1 MKLIRWLDDS
11 FEETLLVIFLALIT
25 VVEMVQVIIR
35 NVPWI
40 PALTWAEEFCRFMWI
55 GSVFISLP
63 FTIRRSSMLR
73 VNVLMDMLPQ
83 FARKIVNMFVDVVT
97 IASMSL
103 LAYHSVSVIQKIRVS
118 AETSPAMRWPM
129 WIVYICVI
137 VGFTLGAIRGVQ
149 MLIIHIRD
157 FNKREKSTIEKTM
170 EEAAEEAEAGRKAE
184 MEGGEA

>member
-1 MKLIRWLDDS
+1 MKIIRWLDDS
-11 FEETLLVIFLALIT
+11 FEETLLVIFLFLIA

-55 GSVFISLP
+55 GSVFVSLP

-73 VNVLMDMLPQ
+73 VNVLADLLPQ
-83 FARKIVNMFVDVVT
+83 TPKKIVNLFVDLVT

-103 LAYHSVSVIQKIRVS
+103 LAYHSVSVIQKIRIS

-137 VGFTLGAIRGVQ
+137 VGFTLGAVRGVQ

-157 FNKREKSTIEKTM
+157 FNKREKTAIEKTM

-184 MEGGEA
+184 LEGGEA

>member
-1 MKLIRWLDDS
+1 MKVIRWLDDS
-11 FEETLLVIFLALIT
+11 FEETLLVIFLVLIT
-25 VVEMVQVIIR
+25 VVEMLQVVIR

-73 VNVLMDMLPQ
+73 VNVLVDMLPQ
-83 FARKIVNMFVDVVT
+83 VVKKIVNLFVDVVT

-157 FNKREKSTIEKTM
+157 FNKREKAAIEKTM

-184 MEGGEA
+184 LEGGEA

>member
-1 MKLIRWLDDS
+1 MKVIRWLDDS
-11 FEETLLVIFLALIT
+11 FEETLLVIFLVLIT
-25 VVEMVQVIIR
+25 VVEMVQVVIR
-35 NVPWI
+35 NIPWI

-73 VNVLMDMLPQ
+73 VNVLVDMLPQ
-83 FARKIVNMFVDVVT
+83 VVKKVVNLFVDLVT

-103 LAYHSVSVIQKIRVS
+103 LAYHSVSVIQKIRAS

-157 FNKREKSTIEKTM
+157 FNKREKTVIEKTM

-184 MEGGEA
+184 LEGGEA

>member
-1 MKLIRWLDDS
+1 MKVIRWLDDS
-11 FEETLLVIFLALIT
+11 FEETLLVIFLVLIT
-25 VVEMVQVIIR
+25 VVEMVQVVIR
-35 NVPWI
+35 NIPWI

-73 VNVLMDMLPQ
+73 VNVLVDMLPQ
-83 FARKIVNMFVDVVT
+83 VVKKVVNLFVDLVT

-103 LAYHSVSVIQKIRVS
+103 LAYHSVSVIQKIRAS

-157 FNKREKSTIEKTM
+157 FNKREKTAIEKTM

-184 MEGGEA
+184 LEGGEA

>member
-11 FEETLLVIFLALIT
+11 FEETLLVIFLFLIT

-83 FARKIVNMFVDVVT
+83 VARKIVNMFVDVVT

-103 LAYHSVSVIQKIRVS
+103 LAYHSISVIQKIRAS

-149 MLIIHIRD
+149 MLLIHIRD
-157 FNKREKSTIEKTM
+157 FSKREKSTIEKTM
-170 EEAAEEAEAGRKAE
+170 EEAAEEAKAGRKAE

>member
-1 MKLIRWLDDS
+1 MKVIRWLDDS
-11 FEETLLVIFLALIT
+11 FEETLLVIFLVLIT
-25 VVEMVQVIIR
+25 VVEMVQVVIR
-35 NVPWI
+35 NIPWI

-73 VNVLMDMLPQ
+73 VNVLVDMLPQ
-83 FARKIVNMFVDVVT
+83 VVKKVINLFVDLVT

-103 LAYHSVSVIQKIRVS
+103 LAYHSVSVIQKIRAS

-157 FNKREKSTIEKTM
+157 FNKREKTAIEKTM

-184 MEGGEA
+184 LEGGEA